1 MRCYNAGRTDKQT
14 NEQLKIELLSQWKL
28 EAEFRNISFTNILES
43 SFCILFDCQMMKCAI
58 FVGKQ
63 ADLKYATDLLAFAH
77 IAPSNSLSPP
87 TLARNMIK
95 QFCLI
100 LPESQMT

>member
-1 MRCYNAGRTDKQT
+1 
-14 NEQLKIELLSQWKL
+14 
-28 EAEFRNISFTNILES
+28 
-43 SFCILFDCQMMKCAI
+43 MKCAI
-58 FVGKQ
+58 FEGKQ

-95 QFCLI
+95 HFPLRLCLI
-100 LPESQMT
+100 FTRVSNDISYIGSTNVAAFACLLNIFESACEYSLIQDRLLFLVFHAMSALGFDWV